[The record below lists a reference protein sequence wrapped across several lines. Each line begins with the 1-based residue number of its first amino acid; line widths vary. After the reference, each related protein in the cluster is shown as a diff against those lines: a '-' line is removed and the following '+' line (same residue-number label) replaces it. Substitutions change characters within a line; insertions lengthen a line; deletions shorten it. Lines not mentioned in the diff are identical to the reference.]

1 MIYLIIYLV
10 VINCITFFLFW
21 MDKQKSKKQK
31 WRIPEKTLLSFSAI
45 GGSIGGICG
54 MKTFHH
60 KTKHPL
66 FFIGLPLILI
76 LQGGISIFIYWQF
89 L

>member
-1 MIYLIIYLV
+1 MIYLIIYLA
-10 VINCITFFLFW
+10 VINGITFFLFG

-31 WRIPEKTLLSFSAI
+31 WRIPEKTLLGFSAI

-54 MKTFHH
+54 MQTFHH
-60 KTKHPL
+60 KTKHPV

-76 LQGGISIFIYWQF
+76 LQGGSSIFIYWKF
-89 L
+89 F